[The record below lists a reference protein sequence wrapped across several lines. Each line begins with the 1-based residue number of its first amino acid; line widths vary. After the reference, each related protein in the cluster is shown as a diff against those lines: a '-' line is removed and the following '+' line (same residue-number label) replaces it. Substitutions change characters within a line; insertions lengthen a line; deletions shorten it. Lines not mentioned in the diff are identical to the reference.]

1 LRNTSQ
7 SKFDMKNLLAL
18 LFLITFSFSA
28 AGNTPKISLEK
39 YIETWKDV
47 AISQMHSHGVPAS
60 ITLAQ
65 GILESGFG
73 NSDLAVKANNHFGIK
88 CHDWKGESFLKDDDK
103 RNECFRKYKNAAQS
117 FEDHSHFLTGRSRY
131 AFLFDLDVTDYK
143 GWAKGLKQAGYATN
157 PSYDKRL
164 IDLIERYDL
173 DQYDKYSFD
182 DLIVNQEPE
191 LQNKKDTQA
200 PKLNA
205 PSKNTHTQAVKN
217 KRQVHTNKNR
227 TMYVIAGNHDTF
239 YQISKE
245 FGVSLRQLNR
255 WNDFPADKEVLE
267 KGDKV
272 YIMRKR
278 KRIAAELTNLKVT
291 DLQELWKISQE
302 HGVQLKSLAE
312 RNNIT
317 PPNFALNK

>member
-1 LRNTSQ
+1 
-7 SKFDMKNLLAL
+7 MKNLLAL

-47 AISQMHSHGVPAS
+47 AISLMHSHGVPAS

-173 DQYDKYSFD
+173 DQYDKYSFN

-205 PSKNTHTQAVKN
+205 PSKNTH
-217 KRQVHTNKNR
+217 RSEEHTSELQSR
-227 TMYVIAGNHDTF
+227 PHLVCR
-239 YQISKE
+239 
-245 FGVSLRQLNR
+245 LL
-255 WNDFPADKEVLE
+255 LE
-267 KGDKV
+267 KKKKKQTKS
-272 YIMRKR
+272 IREN
-278 KRIAAELTNLKVT
+278 IATIGLTS
-291 DLQELWKISQE
+291 I
-302 HGVQLKSLAE
+302 VQTSGPKKNSCY
-312 RNNIT
+312 N
-317 PPNFALNK
+317 

>member
-1 LRNTSQ
+1 
-7 SKFDMKNLLAL
+7 MKNLLAL

-28 AGNTPKISLEK
+28 SGNTPKISLEK

-131 AFLFDLDVTDYK
+131 AFLFDLDVTNYK

-205 PSKNTHTQAVKN
+205 PSKTRIRKLLKTSD
-217 KRQVHTNKNR
+217 RFTPIR
-227 TMYVIAGNHDTF
+227 T
-239 YQISKE
+239 
-245 FGVSLRQLNR
+245 
-255 WNDFPADKEVLE
+255 
-267 KGDKV
+267 
-272 YIMRKR
+272 
-278 KRIAAELTNLKVT
+278 
-291 DLQELWKISQE
+291 
-302 HGVQLKSLAE
+302 E
-312 RNNIT
+312 RCM
-317 PPNFALNK
+317 